1 MPVEKSWRQLLTSP
15 ELRNPFFQGQGGGGD
30 MSESRSPAS
39 PRVVLAER
47 QPVGPNEPEE
57 EEEEEEEES
66 L

>member
-1 MPVEKSWRQLLTSP
+1 MSE
-15 ELRNPFFQGQGGGGD
+15 
-30 MSESRSPAS
+30 SESRSPAS

-47 QPVGPNEPEE
+47 QPVGPNEE